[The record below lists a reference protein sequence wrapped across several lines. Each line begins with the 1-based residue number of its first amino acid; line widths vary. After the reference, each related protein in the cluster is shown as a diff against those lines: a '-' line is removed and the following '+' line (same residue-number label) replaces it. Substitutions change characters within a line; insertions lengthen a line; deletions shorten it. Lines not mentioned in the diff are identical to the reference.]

1 VDIPDFKKSLAKYI
15 PIKKFDGLLV
25 KSFIGPFILTFGIAL
40 FVLVMQFLWKYVDDL
55 VGKGL
60 STWILSE
67 LLFYASARLVPMAL
81 PLAVLLAS
89 IMTFGDLG
97 EHMELTAAKSAGI
110 SLLRMMLPLLVTVFF
125 ISIFAFFFS
134 NNLLPLA
141 NLKFSALLY
150 DIRHQKP
157 TVAIKV
163 GIFYNVIDG
172 FNLRVDKKGSDGE
185 TLYNILIYDHTSGQG
200 DDHIV
205 TARKGQMTQDEKGMA
220 LTLTLENGEQYKE
233 LAPKSPD
240 KQNYEMYHT
249 TFGSWE
255 KKFDLSRFKLTRTDE
270 NFFKD
275 MKQMMSF
282 TQLIHQIDTINIDKG
297 NLAKGLHN
305 YVVPYLGY
313 TRTGLDTLKAP
324 PKVEPVNLSTDF
336 KNTADMLRT
345 LKAADK
351 AGVMERALTQARNI
365 KNYTSIVLKQME
377 FKDTDIVQHMIEV
390 YRKFTLSIACIVLFF
405 IGAPLGS
412 IIRKGGLGWPLF
424 WSVLFFILYHVS
436 SIIGE
441 KMAEKLVVATVIGMW
456 MSTFVLLPIGI
467 FLTYKAANDSPL
479 FNIDFYLKIVSA
491 LRHKIKSSQA
501 YTKKPVPGTGS
512 IN

>member
-1 VDIPDFKKSLAKYI
+1 MDTPNYKVSLSRYLPMKKL
-15 PIKKFDGLLV
+15 DWLLV
-25 KSFIGPFILTFGIAL
+25 KSFIGPFILTFFIAL

-60 STWILSE
+60 STFILSE

-110 SLLRMMLPLLVTVFF
+110 SLLRMMRPLLVTVIF
-125 ISIFAFFFS
+125 ISLFAFFFS

-157 TVAIKV
+157 TVAIKE
-163 GIFYNVIDG
+163 GIFYNEIDG
-172 FNLRVDKKGSDGE
+172 FNLRVSKKGEDGL
-185 TLYNILIYDHTSGQG
+185 TLYNLLIYDHTSGQG
-200 DDHIV
+200 DDHII
-205 TARKGQMTQDEKGMA
+205 TAKEGKMTQDEKGMA
-220 LTLTLENGEQYKE
+220 LTLTLKNGEQYKE
-233 LAPKSPD
+233 LTPKSPD

-249 TFGSWE
+249 SFGSWE
-255 KKFDLSRFKLTRTDE
+255 KKFDLSRFKLARTDE

-275 MKQMMSF
+275 MKQMMTF
-282 TQLIHQIDTINIDKG
+282 TQLTHQIDTINIEKK
-297 NLAKGLHN
+297 NLSNGLHT
-305 YVVPYLGY
+305 YVIPYYGY
-313 TRTGLDTLKAP
+313 TRTGLDTLKSP
-324 PKVEPVNLSTDF
+324 PKLATVNFSTDF

-345 LKAADK
+345 FNKSEKTAI
-351 AGVMERALTQARNI
+351 MERALSQARNI
-365 KNYTSIVLKQME
+365 KNYANIVLKQME
-377 FKDTDIVQHMIEV
+377 FKDTDIMQHMVEI
-390 YRKFTLSIACIVLFF
+390 YRKFTLSVACVVLFL

-424 WSVLFFILYHVS
+424 WSVLFFIVYHVT

-441 KMAEKLVVATVIGMW
+441 KTAEKLIIGTFTGMW
-456 MSTFVLLPIGI
+456 MATFVLLPVGA

-479 FNIDFYLKIVSA
+479 FDVDFYRGILIKLKLIKPKVS
-491 LRHKIKSSQA
+491 
-501 YTKKPVPGTGS
+501 
-512 IN
+512 